1 MPLIKTDQ
9 KFIFVGGK
17 GGVGKTV
24 VAATIALSFAK
35 NGHKVLL
42 ASFNPVHSLSTLF
55 QQDLSG
61 GSIKKISGV
70 DNLYAV
76 EVEIED
82 LVNSYKEKISRI
94 IREFLKWAEIPI
106 DPKGF
111 IDIATT
117 NPAFQESAMFDKM
130 MDIVINEG
138 GNYDR
143 IVFDTAAVANAIRLI
158 GLSKIYGLWL
168 SRVIKSRE
176 EALSLRYQLSF
187 RKDKVLEEIKKDPL
201 LLDLMNMNTKY
212 TEVRKTLTDPNKTLF
227 IFVTI
232 PTILSISVVK
242 RFYDMVKAYDI
253 PTGGVFVNMVIPKKE
268 VEKDQSGF
276 LRSKWEEQE
285 RNLKLIR
292 ELFGNMI
299 LGYIPLFPE
308 DIIGLE
314 ALSKVLD
321 SLEREAH
328 EIS

>member
-1 MPLIKTDQ
+1 MPILKRDY
-9 KFIFVGGK
+9 KYIFVGGK

-24 VAATIALSFAK
+24 IASAIALDLAER
-35 NGHKVLL
+35 GRKVLL

-61 GSIKKISGV
+61 GVVKKIKEVES
-70 DNLYAV
+70 LYAV
-76 EVEIED
+76 EVEID
-82 LVNSYKEKISRI
+82 DIVNRYKEKISRI

-130 MDIVINEG
+130 MDIVLNEG
-138 GNYDR
+138 QNYDN

-168 SRVIKSRE
+168 GRVIKSRE

-201 LLDLMNMNTKY
+201 LLDLLSLDERYN
-212 TEVRKTLTDPNKTLF
+212 EVKKILTNPNITTF
-227 IFVTI
+227 VFVTI
-232 PTILSISVVK
+232 STILAISVVK
-242 RFYDMVKAYDI
+242 RFSDMVMAHDI
-253 PTGGVFVNMVIPKKE
+253 PIGGVVVNMVIPRE
-268 VEKDQSGF
+268 EAEKDLTGF

-285 RNLKLIR
+285 RNIRLIK
-292 ELFGNMI
+292 ELFGENV
-299 LGYIPLFPE
+299 LGYVPMFPT
-308 DIIGLE
+308 DVIGIE
-314 ALSKVLD
+314 ALKMIIDVLK
-321 SLEREAH
+321 R
-328 EIS
+328 

>member
-1 MPLIKTDQ
+1 MPILKRDY
-9 KFIFVGGK
+9 KYIFVGGK

-24 VAATIALSFAK
+24 IASAIALDLAERGK
-35 NGHKVLL
+35 KVLL

-61 GSIKKISGV
+61 GVVKKIKEVES
-70 DNLYAV
+70 LYAV
-76 EVEIED
+76 EVEID
-82 LVNSYKEKISRI
+82 DIVNRYKEKISRI

-130 MDIVINEG
+130 MDIVLNEG
-138 GNYDR
+138 QNYDN

-168 SRVIKSRE
+168 GRVIKSRE

-201 LLDLMNMNTKY
+201 LLDLLSLNERYN
-212 TEVRKTLTDPNKTLF
+212 EVKKILTNPNITTF
-227 IFVTI
+227 VFVTI
-232 PTILSISVVK
+232 PTILAISVVK
-242 RFYDMVKAYDI
+242 RFSDMVTAHDI
-253 PTGGVFVNMVIPKKE
+253 PIGGVVVNMVIPRE
-268 VEKDQSGF
+268 EAEKDLTGF

-285 RNLKLIR
+285 RNIRLIK
-292 ELFGNMI
+292 ELFGENV
-299 LGYIPLFPE
+299 LGYVPMFPT
-308 DIIGLE
+308 DVIGIE
-314 ALSKVLD
+314 ALKMIIDVLK
-321 SLEREAH
+321 R
-328 EIS
+328 

>member
-1 MPLIKTDQ
+1 MPILKRDY
-9 KFIFVGGK
+9 KYIFVGGK

-24 VAATIALSFAK
+24 IASAIALDLAER
-35 NGHKVLL
+35 GRKVLL

-61 GSIKKISGV
+61 GVVKKIKEVES
-70 DNLYAV
+70 LYAV
-76 EVEIED
+76 EVEID
-82 LVNSYKEKISRI
+82 DIVNRYKEKISRI

-130 MDIVINEG
+130 MDIVLNEG
-138 GNYDR
+138 QNYDN

-168 SRVIKSRE
+168 GRVIKSRE

-201 LLDLMNMNTKY
+201 LLDLLSLNERYN
-212 TEVRKTLTDPNKTLF
+212 EVKKILTNPNITTF
-227 IFVTI
+227 VFVTI
-232 PTILSISVVK
+232 PTILAISVVK
-242 RFYDMVKAYDI
+242 RFSDMVTAHDI
-253 PTGGVFVNMVIPKKE
+253 PIGGVVVNMVIPRE
-268 VEKDQSGF
+268 EAEKDLTGF

-285 RNLKLIR
+285 RNIRLIK
-292 ELFGNMI
+292 ELFGENV
-299 LGYIPLFPE
+299 LGYVPMFPT
-308 DIIGLE
+308 DVIGIE
-314 ALSKVLD
+314 ALKMIIDVLK
-321 SLEREAH
+321 R
-328 EIS
+328 